1 MPPRPRSRTG
11 GRGDARGERAGGGA
25 RSRWGDQD
33 GTGGGQRLPDPA
45 AGPDGW
51 VEPDGRG
58 SAHAAQSGPPTS
70 RPPMPDLPPPGFAD
84 GPEGSRR
91 RAPGGPAGHD
101 TGDLAGGRR
110 RGAPDYDTGEV
121 AGPDGGRR
129 RGAPGHDTG
138 EIAGPDGGRRRGA
151 PGYDTGEVAGPDGGR
166 RRGAPGHDT
175 GEVPGPDGGR
185 RRGAPGHDTG
195 EIAGPDGGRRRG
207 RGPGGPGGY
216 DTGDIADTDG
226 GRRRAGNQGTGE
238 PGPRPRWTTTSRA
251 SPDLAA
257 ARAAAVGSGAHAR
270 LSARPDLTRA
280 PVPVAVLAPH
290 PSRTAVRAHPPGAPH
305 PSLRRWC
312 RGGRERH
319 RRPVRAPVVVARRW
333 TRPDRARASGRR
345 RSPARVHPS
354 GRTDH
359 LGHVDRWAPTAAQV
373 RKTARGWPTAPAWR
387 PGHAFPAGRD
397 GQPAH
402 VPAAVRMA
410 QERVADRV
418 APEPA
423 GPRCRVDQAFRADP
437 ACPADP
443 A

>member
-1 MPPRPRSRTG
+1 MAVG
-11 GRGDARGERAGGGA
+11 
-25 RSRWGDQD
+25 
-33 GTGGGQRLPDPA
+33 A
-45 AGPDGW
+45 AGRPATTQARCQARM
-51 VEPDGRG
+51 VVAAAGRLAMTRARLQARMVG
-58 SAHAAQSGPPTS
+58 VAEVAARVGRAATTPETSPT
-70 RPPMPDLPPPGFAD
+70 PTAGAD
-84 GPEGSRR
+84 GPAT
-91 RAPGGPAGHD
+91 RARVS
-101 TGDLAGGRR
+101 L
-110 RGAPDYDTGEV
+110 V
-121 AGPDGGRR
+121 
-129 RGAPGHDTG
+129 
-138 EIAGPDGGRRRGA
+138 
-151 PGYDTGEVAGPDGGR
+151 
-166 RRGAPGHDT
+166 
-175 GEVPGPDGGR
+175 
-185 RRGAPGHDTG
+185 
-195 EIAGPDGGRRRG
+195 
-207 RGPGGPGGY
+207 
-216 DTGDIADTDG
+216 
-226 GRRRAGNQGTGE
+226 RA
-238 PGPRPRWTTTSRA
+238 PRWTTTSRA